1 MQINVHNNLL
11 YGLVLHIMAV
21 YMKDYYVLIMHSLHE
36 GHCTVK
42 ITAFTL
48 KLLWRKCKV
57 SKRYTVLMF
66 PTTV

>member
-21 YMKDYYVLIMHSLHE
+21 YMKDYYVLIMHSLHG

-42 ITAFTL
+42 TL
-48 KLLWRKCKV
+48 HLLWNCYEENV
-57 SKRYTVLMF
+57 RY
-66 PTTV
+66 PNGIQY